1 MVDIPEPPRHLKGG
15 ERMAE
20 TERAKPA
27 SRAAMVLLLLV
38 GLALKVD
45 HLLPF
50 SVEVRVWAAVCSLSW
65 QEANHVAC
73 VLRGCRPC
81 VAQSAPLLAVTDW

>member
-1 MVDIPEPPRHLKGG
+1 
-15 ERMAE
+15 MAE